1 MNVPYEVYCYVPI
14 MERKE
19 DSKSFNKNEFIIQ
32 LRGTKKSADV
42 VSLKNFK
49 IDNSETE
56 KNAELKK
63 LRNSKFRI
71 CIPDPSF
78 LDGYL
83 YFNRANYGYTNTIIE
98 IKHEDLNDKFRYY
111 ITIDS
116 SSFIRLIRESESI
129 VDREITGTFSFGI
142 VDSKGEACL
151 PILEVEESDEIKE
164 DKKIGEFIS
173 KGPFTTK
180 WIPGHLYI
188 TKGRTKFLYL
198 GEISDPTIYC
208 ENTYYS
214 GKTYRMFADLINDCS
229 GLIKT
234 SEISGKCRSFI
245 FECPEIT
252 ITNSSSELNKYKGC
266 SIEEFISVLLNRIS
280 TLARISRFFV
290 KGSRTASVDLGE
302 FIQPFDNSD
311 ISQLIKNK
319 TREYL
324 ENLPNNEKVITVKNY
339 YSKIGVLSGICPDFI
354 KNDPALSNDYIK
366 LQLKKFMDYYHGG
379 TCYFKRKTADNIMDE
394 LKSGNNKY
402 SYSSLLSLRTNI
414 FATIS
419 DDELKNYL
427 NEIINKEKGN

>member
-19 DSKSFNKNEFIIQ
+19 DSKSFRKNEFIIQ
-32 LRGTKKSADV
+32 LRGTKKSADTI
-42 VSLKNFK
+42 SLKNFMF
-49 IDNSETE
+49 DNLETE

-71 CIPDPSF
+71 CIPDTRF

-83 YFNRANYGYTNTIIE
+83 YFNRTNCGYTNTVIE

-116 SSFIRLIRESESI
+116 SSFIKLIRESESI
-129 VDREITGTFSFGI
+129 VDHEITGTFSFGI
-142 VDSKGEACL
+142 VDSRGDACL

-214 GKTYRMFADLINDCS
+214 GKTYRMFADLLINDCS
-229 GLIKT
+229 NLTKT
-234 SEISGKCRSFI
+234 SEISGKRSFV

-266 SIEEFISVLLNRIS
+266 SIEEFISALLNRIS
-280 TLARISRFFV
+280 TLARISRFFI

-319 TREYL
+319 TKEYL
-324 ENLPNNEKVITVKNY
+324 ENLPNNEKVINIKNY
-339 YSKIGVLSGICPDFI
+339 YSKIGVLSGICPEFI
-354 KNDPALSNDYIK
+354 KNDPVLSNDYIK
-366 LQLKKFMDYYHGG
+366 SQLERFKNYYHGG
-379 TCYFKRKTADNIMDE
+379 GYYFKRRTADDIMND
-394 LKSGNNKY
+394 LIKNGNKY
-402 SYSSLLSLRTNI
+402 IYSSLLSLRTNI

-427 NEIINKEKGN
+427 NEIINEEKGN